1 MKAICS
7 KEIGMQN
14 VSLEEIERPAIQ
26 PDHILVK
33 VSEGAINHGDVHWLK
48 GEIPRGLYQESTQGV
63 AGASSGG
70 VVVKIGENVPRN
82 YQGCKV
88 AYYRSLNPSEY
99 KVGCWS
105 EYALMH
111 YLDCIILPN
120 EADVV
125 DYCGSVVNIMTAYAF
140 YKTAGLNP
148 QKGVIATAGE
158 SLTGKA
164 LLGVAQEKNIP
175 IISIVRDEVEKERL
189 ELYSAEH
196 ILVQKEE
203 NFDSKLE
210 TLSQEL
216 NTTTVFDGVGGSI
229 LTRIIPLLPPRSTTY
244 SYGFLGTYCG
254 DDVVNFQTATI
265 FGKTIRLDTFGVMK
279 NETTLNQD
287 KLRPAIDDL
296 KGFVHKP
303 HFRVE
308 TGQVFAPEE
317 FKEAIEFTANP
328 KNKGKAVFKF

>member
-14 VSLEEIERPAIQ
+14 VSLEVIERPAIQ
-26 PDHILVK
+26 PDHVLVK
-33 VSEGAINHGDVHWLK
+33 VSTGAINHGDVHWLK
-48 GEIPRGLYQESTQGV
+48 GEIPRGLYQESTLGV

-70 VVVKIGENVPRN
+70 VVVEIGDNVPQN

-88 AYYRSLNPSEY
+88 AYYRSLNPSEH

-105 EYALMH
+105 EFALMH

-120 EADVV
+120 EVDVV

-140 YKTAGLNP
+140 YKTADLSP

-164 LLGVAQEKNIP
+164 LLGVAQEKNVP
-175 IISIVRDEVEKERL
+175 IISIVRNEAEKERL
-189 ELYSAEH
+189 EPFGAEN
-196 ILVQKEE
+196 ILIQSDD
-203 NFDSKLE
+203 NFDHQIE

-216 NTTTVFDGVGGSI
+216 NATAVFDGVGGSI
-229 LTRIIPLLPPRSTTY
+229 LTHIIPLLPPRSTTY
-244 SYGFLGTYCG
+244 SYGFLGTYSG
-254 DDVVNFQTATI
+254 DDVVNFQTLTI
-265 FGKTIRLDTFGVMK
+265 FDKTIRLDTFGVMK

-287 KLRPAIDDL
+287 KLKPAVEDL

-308 TGQVFAPEE
+308 TGQVFAPEA
-317 FKEAIEFTANP
+317 FMEAIEFTANP
-328 KNKGKAVFKF
+328 KSKGKAVIRF